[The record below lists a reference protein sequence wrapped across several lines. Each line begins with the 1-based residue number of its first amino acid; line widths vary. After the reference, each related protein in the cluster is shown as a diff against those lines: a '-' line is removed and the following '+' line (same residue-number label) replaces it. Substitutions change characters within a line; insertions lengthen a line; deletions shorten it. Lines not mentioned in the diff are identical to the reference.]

1 MSSIFSRIWNEET
14 FNFSEPAQKFN
25 RSRASK
31 RNSLSVKN
39 LWSAWANS
47 QAKKVTCGAKTRSGN
62 PCQKPPLQ
70 GKTRCRLH
78 GGMSLAGKDHP
89 NFKHGHCTLESRR
102 QTADGNA
109 YIKYL
114 ESLLI
119 RLEIIMPKRRKRNT
133 MFWGFWIH
141 LCTKFRYLVKVS
153 QHIKCV
159 W

>member
-1 MSSIFSRIWNEET
+1 MSRIWNKKT
-14 FNFSEPAQKFN
+14 FHFSELTQEFISN
-25 RSRASK
+25 RTAT
-31 RNSLSVKN
+31 RNPSAIKN
-39 LWSAWANS
+39 FWSAWSNS
-47 QAKKVTCGAKTRSGN
+47 WSKKVTCGARTRSGN

-78 GGMSLAGKDHP
+78 GGMSLSGKDHP
-89 NFKHGHCTLESRR
+89 NFKHGHCTKESRR

-109 YIKYL
+109 YVKFL

-119 RLEIIMPKRRKRNT
+119 RLGMIEPKRKKRNT

-141 LCTKFRYLVKVS
+141 LCTKFRYLMKVS